1 MKQSIIFILAI
12 FSIANVFGQQAF
24 TDVSIQTLHNRAALS
39 FTAANN
45 VNVRQYR
52 VEASNDNKTFKV
64 IATVPSKSNT
74 IRPVNYTYNLAG
86 QEYTYYRIAKVE
98 MDGNM
103 PYSSVISAQR
113 DEPTSP
119 NKNYSVP
126 AIMPGSP
133 VATR

>member
-1 MKQSIIFILAI
+1 MKQTIIFILAI
-12 FSIANVFGQQAF
+12 ISTVNVFGQQAF
-24 TDVSIQTLHNRAALS
+24 TEVSVQTVHNRAALS

-64 IATVPSKSNT
+64 IGTVSSKNNT
-74 IRPVNYTYNLAG
+74 IRPVNYTYSLAG
-86 QEYTYYRIAKVE
+86 QEYAYYRVAKVE

-103 PYSSVISAQR
+103 PYSNVICTQP
-113 DEPTSP
+113 DLPTSP
-119 NKNYSVP
+119 IKDHSMP
-126 AIMPGSP
+126 TIMPGSP